1 MQLSFKEPS
10 SELARRFHHFQGVW
24 LRSGTVHGAPFYR
37 QSGNLINWLGRFQPL
52 DAYGPAGWAV
62 SDPFEAGTVQ
72 VGHAPDGHAHFFLG
86 GSARCPR
93 FLDRVYYKNA
103 DGQFIEDD
111 GILIS
116 CVQK

>member
-72 VGHAPDGHAHFFLG
+72 VGHAPDGHA
-86 GSARCPR
+86 SE
-93 FLDRVYYKNA
+93 RVQT
-103 DGQFIEDD
+103 GQLPQPDALQLLATRPQRRER
-111 GILIS
+111 
-116 CVQK
+116 